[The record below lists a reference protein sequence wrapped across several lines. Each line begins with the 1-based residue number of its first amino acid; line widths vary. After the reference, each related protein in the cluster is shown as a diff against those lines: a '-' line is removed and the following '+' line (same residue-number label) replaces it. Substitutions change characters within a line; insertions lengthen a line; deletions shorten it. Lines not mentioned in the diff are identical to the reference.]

1 MKSLTTRCMMIG
13 LTMLFGA
20 ASLDAAE
27 KLDTDK
33 HNTEKQQAETER
45 LLLDVKSVLR
55 AEQKGTISD
64 RERVLAPL
72 LDSENAPDEAYWQ
85 AGYLKQG
92 DRWISVKDRPL
103 SAEQEAARKEYA
115 AVRSK
120 YDNSEQSHWE
130 LARWCHEHQL
140 DEQCRAH
147 LMAILLDHPDHVG
160 LRQMLGYQKIGNR
173 WMNRE
178 EYEFALEQADEMA
191 KELQQWGPKVASIR
205 EDLKS
210 PLVLKRNGAKTR
222 LKDILDVAAVPALE
236 MILLPDSE
244 EAASLCVEQLCQIKN
259 RRASIALCKAA
270 MFLPDASATTKQAA
284 IEELKTRP
292 LEDFVPVLLGKM
304 QTPLT
309 VIFWL
314 QQRLNGGFNNGP
326 FNLPQPYFNW
336 QDYFSSG
343 YSISTEKQ
351 HELVNYTKYL
361 FHRDLGYHRSMV
373 DRNGFYALRAQAS
386 LLESFPLQTWDINL
400 IRKMDSKSLSQLAEK
415 NRGDYLNSLNTMLE
429 VNKNIRTENQQNS
442 RLNNDIA
449 DLLGKV
455 TDSSIH
461 EFPEYWWKWWATR
474 IEVDTQ
480 EKVNRKVVEA
490 DEWEVLHLNMSCF
503 VAGTPVW
510 TERGAIPIEQL
521 RVGDRALSKD
531 VETGEVAYRPII
543 RTTTREPKPLVV
555 INLGVEQITSTG
567 GHPFWVAGE
576 GWVRAS
582 QLKAGQILH
591 TPTGT
596 MTIESVSET
605 DDDKTYNLVV
615 DGFHTY
621 FVGMSQVLV
630 HDVSITSPTD
640 AVVPGLVVR

>member
-1 MKSLTTRCMMIG
+1 
-13 LTMLFGA
+13 
-20 ASLDAAE
+20 
-27 KLDTDK
+27 
-33 HNTEKQQAETER
+33 
-45 LLLDVKSVLR
+45 
-55 AEQKGTISD
+55 
-64 RERVLAPL
+64 
-72 LDSENAPDEAYWQ
+72 
-85 AGYLKQG
+85 
-92 DRWISVKDRPL
+92 
-103 SAEQEAARKEYA
+103 
-115 AVRSK
+115 
-120 YDNSEQSHWE
+120 
-130 LARWCHEHQL
+130 
-140 DEQCRAH
+140 
-147 LMAILLDHPDHVG
+147 
-160 LRQMLGYQKIGNR
+160 
-173 WMNRE
+173 
-178 EYEFALEQADEMA
+178 
-191 KELQQWGPKVASIR
+191 
-205 EDLKS
+205 
-210 PLVLKRNGAKTR
+210 
-222 LKDILDVAAVPALE
+222 
-236 MILLPDSE
+236 
-244 EAASLCVEQLCQIKN
+244 
-259 RRASIALCKAA
+259 
-270 MFLPDASATTKQAA
+270 
-284 IEELKTRP
+284 
-292 LEDFVPVLLGKM
+292 
-304 QTPLT
+304 
-309 VIFWL
+309 
-314 QQRLNGGFNNGP
+314 
-326 FNLPQPYFNW
+326 
-336 QDYFSSG
+336 
-343 YSISTEKQ
+343 
-351 HELVNYTKYL
+351 
-361 FHRDLGYHRSMV
+361 
-373 DRNGFYALRAQAS
+373 
-386 LLESFPLQTWDINL
+386 
-400 IRKMDSKSLSQLAEK
+400 MDSKSLSQLAEK

-576 GWVRAS
+576 GWVRAR